1 MKVEKENRLE
11 KRMKSINRYKLLIVD
26 EIGYINFNRVSA
38 NLFLQ
43 LILQRYEKEII
54 DYNDVSVKF

>member
-54 DYNDVSVKF
+54 DYNDVPVKF